1 VRVYISPKWDC
12 GQPGLGLREREL
24 AAFGHGD
31 DAAPAC
37 RASTWGEENARA
49 ESAGALGGVVDMRDL
64 DLS

>member
-1 VRVYISPKWDC
+1 VGSR
-12 GQPGLGLREREL
+12 GLGLREREL
-24 AAFGHGD
+24 AALGHGD

-49 ESAGALGGVVDMRDL
+49 ESAGALGGVIDVRDL